1 MNLIEG
7 NIILVLVLLSYIPS
21 SCRSNFLKKFSCSV
35 TIHES
40 ILMSLFMRHLQ
51 RSVKFSQR
59 RKKWDAD
66 STSKLQELEN

>member
-7 NIILVLVLLSYIPS
+7 NIILVLVLLSYLPS
-21 SCRSNFLKKFSCSV
+21 PYRSNFLKKFSCSV
-35 TIHES
+35 RIHES

-51 RSVKFSQR
+51 RSVKFWQR

-66 STSKLQELEN
+66 STSKLQELQD